1 MESLH
6 SVRFPMPDRNHMR
19 SERDCRTLGLRAGRG
34 GSCRPHIKYHHN
46 YPRPSSGQW
55 APLALEEPQELDPPV
70 PGGLGVPRY
79 WPVAYLHKGPPPN
92 ITYFKYNETTP
103 TEDHNLGP
111 LRPKIPERPER
122 PGPVR
127 APERPDIDRI
137 DRPELPR
144 PKPGEFIKVNTE
156 KPNDDTKTRRDEARN
171 IANITDDIPQELD
184 KVTTTT
190 SKTVV
195 ATDEPKKV
203 AEKEVKM
210 NVSDVEIIKP
220 IVAAKDNDKIEGI
233 DDKLEDLT
241 GSIEVLDI
249 EDAKT
254 GDKEPDVKTLE
265 AEERQIEALGRLL
278 ASRRGGQLILEKR
291 SQKDLES
298 KNIAID
304 KDLIDFNF
312 GNRFPTTER
321 RGIIRKITKDEIERE
336 RLNND
341 KSLEVSET
349 TFVRPP
355 RVLSTTENIR
365 KAIINGKVFYDA
377 TIREQRDIYNNA
389 TRKPR
394 NFRNLEDTKAPSVT
408 GNNYDIFNN
417 TTRKSKSFRH
427 LEDTRTPATLTN
439 NHDIFNNSTRK
450 SRNFRHLEDS
460 RAPSVINN
468 SNYGKKKVIKA
479 RNVNPVRRVRRVY
492 RKKYNPEEV
501 RKRLLER
508 ERSLREA
515 KDAAKN

>member
-1 MESLH
+1 M
-6 SVRFPMPDRNHMR
+6 
-19 SERDCRTLGLRAGRG
+19 
-34 GSCRPHIKYHHN
+34 
-46 YPRPSSGQW
+46 
-55 APLALEEPQELDPPV
+55 
-70 PGGLGVPRY
+70 
-79 WPVAYLHKGPPPN
+79 
-92 ITYFKYNETTP
+92 
-103 TEDHNLGP
+103 
-111 LRPKIPERPER
+111 
-122 PGPVR
+122 
-127 APERPDIDRI
+127 
-137 DRPELPR
+137 
-144 PKPGEFIKVNTE
+144 NTE
-156 KPNDDTKTRRDEARN
+156 KSNDDSKTRRDEARK
-171 IANITDDIPQELD
+171 IANITDDVPQELE

-190 SKTVV
+190 SKTV
-195 ATDEPKKV
+195 AAMDEPRKV
-203 AEKEVKM
+203 AEKEVKR
-210 NVSDVEIIKP
+210 NVSDVEIVKP
-220 IVAAKDNDKIEGI
+220 LISEKDNDKIEGI
-233 DDKLEDLT
+233 DDKLDDLT

-249 EDAKT
+249 EDAKS

-298 KNIAID
+298 KNIAVD

-336 RLNND
+336 RFSND

-365 KAIINGKVFYDA
+365 KAIVNGKVFYDA

-389 TRKPR
+389 SRKPR
-394 NFRNLEDTKAPSVT
+394 NFRHLEDTKSPSVT
-408 GNNYDIFNN
+408 GNNYDILNN
-417 TTRKSKSFRH
+417 LTRKSKNFRH
-427 LEDTRTPATLTN
+427 LEDNKSLSTLINN
-439 NHDIFNNSTRK
+439 NHDIFNNATRK